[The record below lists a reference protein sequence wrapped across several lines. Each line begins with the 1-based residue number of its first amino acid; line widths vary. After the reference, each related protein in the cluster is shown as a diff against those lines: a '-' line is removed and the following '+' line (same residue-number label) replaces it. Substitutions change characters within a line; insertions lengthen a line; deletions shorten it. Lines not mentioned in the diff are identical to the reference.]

1 MIKIIIVRTCKDCPY
16 SRLEKMDNGKYC
28 TDYYCSKDGKTID
41 DPEKIHDMCK
51 LNDLFRT
58 V

>member
-1 MIKIIIVRTCKDCPY
+1 
-16 SRLEKMDNGKYC
+16 MDNGKYC